1 MPHLVCP
8 HCDSV
13 NRVPAE
19 RPLAEGRCGRC
30 HRPLFTGRP
39 LQLDAAGLR
48 RHLERSEVPLLVD
61 FWAAWCGPCKAMA
74 PHFERAAQR
83 LEPQVR
89 LAKVDTEQEP
99 QLAGGLGIRSIPT
112 LILFKDG
119 REAARVSGAMDLQ
132 GLLAWT
138 QQHL

>member
-1 MPHLVCP
+1 
-8 HCDSV
+8 
-13 NRVPAE
+13 
-19 RPLAEGRCGRC
+19 
-30 HRPLFTGRP
+30 
-39 LQLDAAGLR
+39 
-48 RHLERSEVPLLVD
+48 
-61 FWAAWCGPCKAMA
+61 MA

-99 QLAGGLGIRSIPT
+99 QLASGLGIRSIPT

-119 REAARVSGAMDLQ
+119 REAARASGAMDLR

>member
-1 MPHLVCP
+1 
-8 HCDSV
+8 V

-39 LQLDAAGLR
+39 LRLDAAGLR

-74 PHFERAAQR
+74 PHFERAAQQ

-99 QLAGGLGIRSIPT
+99 QLASGLGIRSIPT

-119 REAARVSGAMDLQ
+119 REAARLSGAMDLQ

-138 QQHL
+138 RQHI